1 MRKTTL
7 TQVGLAMGLSAVAAT
22 AGEPMTQ
29 PAQPVPSSSAITAD
43 ITLGY
48 HSQYVHRGAVFN
60 DMLVDDIFTFGLGLA
75 YDDGAGNQY
84 FGDVYHRVL
93 GSSAGSQFGGIDD
106 HTTITVGA
114 RRELIPNLTGTLAYS
129 LNSGGFYDLGTRA
142 HGQEVQ
148 AKLDYKINENFIVYG
163 MAAYEFQTFDGW
175 YFEAGAAYKYDV
187 TDQVALVLSGSIGAF
202 YGFGPEVP
210 GVDNDG
216 VAFYEI
222 RLAAPIA
229 VNQMLTVA
237 PYVSFVGGLDVHD
250 DYETATNGAIEMDS
264 FIAGVEATLTF

>member
-1 MRKTTL
+1 
-7 TQVGLAMGLSAVAAT
+7 MGLSAVAAT

-29 PAQPVPSSSAITAD
+29 TAQPVPSSSAITAD

-60 DMLVDDIFTFGLGLA
+60 DTAIDDVFTFGLGLT
-75 YDDGAGNQY
+75 YDDGVGNQY
-84 FGDVYHRVL
+84 FADLYHRDL
-93 GSSAGSQFGGIDD
+93 NAGVAAGISD

-142 HGQEVQ
+142 NGQEVQ
-148 AKLDYKINENFIVYG
+148 AKLDYAINDNFVVYG
-163 MAAYEFQTFDGW
+163 MAAYEFHTFDGW

-187 TDQVALVLSGSIGAF
+187 TDQVSLVLSGSLGAF
-202 YGFGPEVP
+202 YGFGPEVA
-210 GVDNDG
+210 GVDNDDL
-216 VAFYEI
+216 AFYEF

-237 PYVSFVGGLDVHD
+237 PYVSYVGGLGTHD
-250 DYETATNGAIEMDS
+250 DYETATGGLIEMDS
-264 FIAGVEATLTF
+264 FVAGVEATLTF